1 MEHCK
6 KWEAKFTHL
15 LNTNAADEIATLYEN
30 IAKVTA
36 ACNSKPLGRAPH
48 LPQIPHPPH
57 PPLQVTAAFK
67 SKPLNLDQLADQI
80 NLLEAE
86 QGGLEKAEGRF
97 QPLEDMYRMLE
108 KFEVQVKDGELE
120 RLGNLRSEWA
130 GYRKLL
136 TEVGT
141 RLQKAKADFKDD
153 LLNSLAD
160 MRTREQARHTPSLS
174 PTSPASH
181 SHTSPPYASRSCAP
195 TSSAPPPSTARC
207 TVRLPR

>member
-30 IAKVTA
+30 IAK
-36 ACNSKPLGRAPH
+36 
-48 LPQIPHPPH
+48 
-57 PPLQVTAAFK
+57 VTAAFK

-160 MRTREQARHTPSLS
+160 MRTREQERHTPSLF
-174 PTSPASH
+174 PAAPASH
-181 SHTSPPYASRSCAP
+181 LSRLPSHASRSCAP

-207 TVRLPR
+207 TARLRR

>member
-1 MEHCK
+1 M
-6 KWEAKFTHL
+6 
-15 LNTNAADEIATLYEN
+15 
-30 IAKVTA
+30 
-36 ACNSKPLGRAPH
+36 
-48 LPQIPHPPH
+48 
-57 PPLQVTAAFK
+57 TAAFK

-86 QGGLEKAEGRF
+86 QGGLEKVEGRF

-174 PTSPASH
+174 PASPCLPSL
-181 SHTSPPYASRSCAP
+181 TPFPPYASRSCAP
-195 TSSAPPPSTARC
+195 TSSAPPPSTERC
-207 TVRLPR
+207 TVRLRR

>member
-1 MEHCK
+1 M
-6 KWEAKFTHL
+6 
-15 LNTNAADEIATLYEN
+15 
-30 IAKVTA
+30 
-36 ACNSKPLGRAPH
+36 
-48 LPQIPHPPH
+48 
-57 PPLQVTAAFK
+57 TAAFK

-160 MRTREQARHTPSLS
+160 MRTREQELRADFLR
-174 PTSPASH
+174 
-181 SHTSPPYASRSCAP
+181 
-195 TSSAPPPSTARC
+195 SAPFDGEMHGEAPALIDEYRGQC
-207 TVRLPR
+207 AAVRKREKEMAAGLKIFAIEVRH

>member
-30 IAKVTA
+30 IAK
-36 ACNSKPLGRAPH
+36 
-48 LPQIPHPPH
+48 
-57 PPLQVTAAFK
+57 VTAAFK

-108 KFEVQVKDGELE
+108 KFEVQVKVLKKNSLE
-120 RLGNLRSEWA
+120 VALEGGQYDL
-130 GYRKLL
+130 
-136 TEVGT
+136 EVQDYQEGKHYENCYFVYIC
-141 RLQKAKADFKDD
+141 QKADEEEKD
-153 LLNSLAD
+153 
-160 MRTREQARHTPSLS
+160 P
-174 PTSPASH
+174 
-181 SHTSPPYASRSCAP
+181 
-195 TSSAPPPSTARC
+195 
-207 TVRLPR
+207 V

>member
-30 IAKVTA
+30 IAK
-36 ACNSKPLGRAPH
+36 
-48 LPQIPHPPH
+48 
-57 PPLQVTAAFK
+57 VTAAFK

-160 MRTREQARHTPSLS
+160 MRTREQERHTPSLCPAA
-174 PTSPASH
+174 PTSH
-181 SHTSPPYASRSCAP
+181 SHTFPPYASRSCAP

-207 TVRLPR
+207 TVRLRR

>member
-1 MEHCK
+1 
-6 KWEAKFTHL
+6 
-15 LNTNAADEIATLYEN
+15 
-30 IAKVTA
+30 
-36 ACNSKPLGRAPH
+36 
-48 LPQIPHPPH
+48 
-57 PPLQVTAAFK
+57 
-67 SKPLNLDQLADQI
+67 
-80 NLLEAE
+80 
-86 QGGLEKAEGRF
+86 
-97 QPLEDMYRMLE
+97 MLE

-174 PTSPASH
+174 PSLPL
-181 SHTSPPYASRSCAP
+181 SRR
-195 TSSAPPPSTARC
+195 T
-207 TVRLPR
+207 RLPSLTPPLTTRAGAARRLPPLRPLRRRDARRGSGADRRVP